1 MFFDPAPEQ
10 ETTNPVAEAEDS
22 TPSSPRAD
30 AATIKLATSTATPA
44 AAPEL
49 APTFASDPSPE
60 PVPAPTPEPAPEPA
74 PPEPAMLSAE
84 DLAGAKLEATTRRRA
99 SRLKSDADA
108 ATVEVIARGFPTRLT
123 DKDHLLLGLT
133 LDAMRDFTRTHP
145 RGPNSHI
152 CPGFC
157 RKWDEPGRSERG
169 WTKGSDELP
178 RATGV
183 AALDTRCAQCSGPLD
198 AADARGCPGCAWYL
212 CGACARSPAT
222 NGYENQEV
230 IIALATPKRK
240 SAAELMLAD
249 PATAAGVGP
258 ARYFVSWFL
267 GQKLDE
273 LFEALEAFM
282 AREQLE
288 PATTFF
294 WVCDYVI
301 RQGGV
306 DQTVPA
312 LFTHVIRDIGRTLV
326 FADPWDDPGPLRRA
340 WCLWEIL
347 FGSEG
352 ALELILST
360 AQAARFRDA
369 LETDFASIQT
379 KVCAV
384 DLRNSDTRNPD
395 DKRMIFEE
403 VEKQIGMSEL
413 DARVHARLEERES
426 EVK

>member
-99 SRLKSDADA
+99 SRRKSDADA

-178 RATGV
+178 RMRRSLLASICCSRTV
-183 AALDTRCAQCSGPLD
+183 AQTTRCAQCSGPLD

-212 CGACARSPAT
+212 CGACATSPAT

-240 SAAELMLAD
+240 SAAELLLLAG
-249 PATAAGVGP
+249 AETAAGVGP
-258 ARYFVSWFL
+258 AQYFVSWFL
-267 GQKLDE
+267 GQKLDD

-282 AREQLE
+282 ARERLE
-288 PATTFF
+288 PATTYF

-301 RQGGV
+301 RQ
-306 DQTVPA
+306 
-312 LFTHVIRDIGRTLV
+312 
-326 FADPWDDPGPLRRA
+326 
-340 WCLWEIL
+340 
-347 FGSEG
+347 
-352 ALELILST
+352 
-360 AQAARFRDA
+360 
-369 LETDFASIQT
+369 
-379 KVCAV
+379 
-384 DLRNSDTRNPD
+384 
-395 DKRMIFEE
+395 
-403 VEKQIGMSEL
+403 
-413 DARVHARLEERES
+413 ERES